1 MNLKT
6 NYIETGLHVPHL
18 GLEGAPE
25 QHGVSQ
31 ASRRVVQGLG
41 GGDQGGHVFSL
52 ILCVFDGKRMG
63 LEGGHLFVPAN
74 NSAIWSRPG
83 EGDTLCK

>member
-41 GGDQGGHVFSL
+41 GGDQGGHSRGAPL
-52 ILCVFDGKRMG
+52 TRRPSQEGWSQKGGRHIKRADAASN
-63 LEGGHLFVPAN
+63 P
-74 NSAIWSRPG
+74 S
-83 EGDTLCK
+83 K